1 MDLGE
6 CRFYYAGE
14 DMNFVI
20 FSDDACRAR
29 FLESIRLLPMAES
42 RAYAYAIEPG
52 PNSHWVVV
60 RQTNG
65 EKMNWRLFLRVGEK
79 FLEKRTGEFP
89 KELQDKLRERFG
101 KLTASLLGGEG
112 TQPSEVSL

>member
-1 MDLGE
+1 MDLAE

-20 FSDDACRAR
+20 FADGACRAR

-52 PNSHWVVV
+52 ANTHWVVV

-65 EKMNWRLFLRVGEK
+65 EKMNWRLFVRTGEK
-79 FLEKRTGEFP
+79 FSEKRTGEFP
-89 KELQDKLRERFG
+89 KELLDKLRERFG
-101 KLTASLLGGEG
+101 KVTASILSGEG
-112 TQPSEVSL
+112 TQPPEALL